1 MRIGIVS
8 DYYYPQLGGIT
19 EHAYGQATELANRGH
34 EVTLVTPKLLV
45 SPKTVDR
52 APARPENFEVIR
64 VGRAYPFYI
73 NASETLLTIGPR
85 LPFEVSR
92 AFAKRKFDVLH
103 VHNPFGPFLPITAI
117 MRSKARVTVG
127 TIHSVVP
134 EGYKILRAVRRPLQI
149 VFGRLDARIAVS
161 SAVVESIQ
169 PYFPKLSFDVI
180 PNGIDTGFFSPDA
193 QPLEHLNGGKRNV
206 LFVGRFDPRNGLKE
220 MLRAFIL
227 LRERRDDVR
236 LVILGDGPLRPVFQR
251 SIPVE
256 LRDDVLFEGRV
267 DQLRPRYLASTE
279 ILCTP
284 CHLASF
290 GMVLLEAMS
299 AGVPVVAS
307 QISGFKLLMQQ
318 GVEGLLVDHD
328 GAGTNFAEALD
339 HLLDNPELAQRMGVA
354 GRERAVS
361 SFAWEIVVDRLEE
374 LYERLLAER
383 GHVRRA
389 AALTA

>member
-1 MRIGIVS
+1 M
-8 DYYYPQLGGIT
+8 
-19 EHAYGQATELANRGH
+19 
-34 EVTLVTPKLLV
+34 
-45 SPKTVDR
+45 
-52 APARPENFEVIR
+52 R

-85 LPFEVSR
+85 LPLQVDR
-92 AFAKRKFDVLH
+92 AFRECRFDVLH

-134 EGYKILRAVRRPLQI
+134 EGYKLLRAVRRPLQI
-149 VFGRLDARIAVS
+149 VFGRLDARVAVS
-161 SAVVESIQ
+161 SAVVDSIQ
-169 PYFPKLSFDVI
+169 PYFPALGFDVI
-180 PNGIDTGFFSPDA
+180 PNGIDTDFFSPDA
-193 QPLEHLNGGKRNV
+193 EPLPHLNGGKRTV

-220 MLRAFIL
+220 MLRAFFL

-236 LVILGDGPLRPVFQR
+236 LVVLGDGPLRAVFQR
-251 SIPVE
+251 SVPPE
-256 LRDDVLFEGRV
+256 LREDVLFEGRV
-267 DQLRPRYLASTE
+267 DQLRPRYLASAE

-307 QISGFKLLMQQ
+307 SISGFRLLMEQ
-318 GVEGLLVDHD
+318 GVQGLLVDHD
-328 GAGTNFAEALD
+328 GAGTHFAGALD
-339 HLLDNPELAQRMGVA
+339 QLLDHPEEARRMGAA

-361 SFAWEIVVDRLEE
+361 EFAWEVVVDRLEE
-374 LYERLLAER
+374 LYETLLDER
-383 GHVRRA
+383 GSARRA
-389 AALTA
+389 PALAV